1 MSPMPM
7 LPIHFPLHSSQQD
20 YMSRPMPVY
29 SYHEQSSPS
38 LISILRHSKS
48 LASMLPA
55 ILSSGLI
62 TLMLTA
68 AMHLMSDGFSN
79 AFFGTWMETWLTAW
93 PIAFPLFY
101 LLSTP
106 MNKLA
111 ARISAPATEDVAQ
124 PVSLS
129 VDDIAGAS
137 ERATEK
143 NGFEVRRQ
151 SIQFIVR

>member
-1 MSPMPM
+1 MSMMPM
-7 LPIHFPLHSSQQD
+7 SPIHFPLHTAPQD
-20 YMSRPMPVY
+20 YMSRPIPVY

-55 ILSSGLI
+55 ILSSGFI

-68 AMHLMSDGFSN
+68 VMHLMSDGFSN
-79 AFFGTWMETWLTAW
+79 AFFGTWMETWLTTW

-111 ARISAPATEDVAQ
+111 ARISAPASADAAQ
-124 PVSLS
+124 PAGLS
-129 VDDIAGAS
+129 VGDIAGAS
-137 ERATEK
+137 ERATGQ
-143 NGFEVRRQ
+143 NSLAVRRP

>member
-1 MSPMPM
+1 MSMMPM
-7 LPIHFPLHSSQQD
+7 LPVHLSLHASQRD
-20 YMSRPMPVY
+20 YMSRPVPVY

-38 LISILRHSKS
+38 LISLLRRSKS

-68 AMHLMSDGFSN
+68 MMHLMSAGFSN
-79 AFFGTWMETWLTAW
+79 AFFASWMEAWLTTW

-106 MNKLA
+106 LNKLA
-111 ARISAPATEDVAQ
+111 ARISAPATAAQ
-124 PVSLS
+124 PAGLSLS
-129 VDDIAGAS
+129 DIAGAS
-137 ERATEK
+137 ADATEK
-143 NGFEVRRQ
+143 NGLAVRRQ
-151 SIQFIVR
+151 SVQFIVR

>member
-1 MSPMPM
+1 MSTMPM
-7 LPIHFPLHSSQQD
+7 SPIHFPLQTAQQD

-29 SYHEQSSPS
+29 AYHEQASPS
-38 LISILRHSKS
+38 LISILRKSKS

-68 AMHLMSDGFSN
+68 VMHLMSDGFSN
-79 AFFGTWMETWLTAW
+79 AFFGSWVETWLTTW

-106 MNKLA
+106 LNKLA
-111 ARISAPATEDVAQ
+111 ARISAPATADAAQ
-124 PVSLS
+124 PGGISLG
-129 VDDIAGAS
+129 DIAGAS

-143 NGFEVRRQ
+143 NGLEVRRQ

>member
-1 MSPMPM
+1 MSMMPM
-7 LPIHFPLHSSQQD
+7 SPIHFPLHNSQRD

-29 SYHEQSSPS
+29 SYHEKSSPS

-68 AMHLMSDGFSN
+68 ALHLMSDGFSN
-79 AFFGTWMETWLTAW
+79 AFFGSWMETWLTAW

-101 LLSTP
+101 LLNTP
-106 MNKLA
+106 LNKLA
-111 ARISAPATEDVAQ
+111 ARISAPAIADAAETAG
-124 PVSLS
+124 LS
-129 VDDIAGAS
+129 VSDIASAS
-137 ERATEK
+137 KLATEK
-143 NGFEVRRQ
+143 NDLEVRRP

>member
-1 MSPMPM
+1 MSMMPM
-7 LPIHFPLHSSQQD
+7 SPIHFPLHTSQQD

-106 MNKLA
+106 LNKLA
-111 ARISAPATEDVAQ
+111 ARISAPATADAVQ
-124 PVSLS
+124 PSGLTVG
-129 VDDIAGAS
+129 DIAGAS
-137 ERATEK
+137 DRATGK
-143 NGFEVRRQ
+143 NGFEVRRP

>member
-1 MSPMPM
+1 MSMLPM
-7 LPIHFPLHSSQQD
+7 LPIHFPLHDAQQD

-29 SYHEQSSPS
+29 AYHEQSSPS

-79 AFFGTWMETWLTAW
+79 AFFGSWMETWLTTW

-111 ARISAPATEDVAQ
+111 ARISAPATADAAQ
-124 PVSLS
+124 SAGIS
-129 VDDIAGAS
+129 VGDIAGAS
-137 ERATEK
+137 ERAIRK
-143 NGFEVRRQ
+143 NGLEVRRP

>member
-1 MSPMPM
+1 MSTMPM
-7 LPIHFPLHSSQQD
+7 SPIHFPLHTSQQD
-20 YMSRPMPVY
+20 YMSRPIPVY

-38 LISILRHSKS
+38 LISILRQSKS

-68 AMHLMSDGFSN
+68 VMHLMSDGFSN
-79 AFFGTWMETWLTAW
+79 AFFGTWMETWLTTW

-106 MNKLA
+106 LNKLA
-111 ARISAPATEDVAQ
+111 ARISAPADAAQ
-124 PVSLS
+124 STGLS
-129 VDDIAGAS
+129 VGDIAGVS
-137 ERATEK
+137 ERATGK
-143 NGFEVRRQ
+143 NGLEVRRQ